1 MRARAATPVR
11 LTVIAAPRKGRPLRS
26 KKATLRV
33 RPARQRDLPQVER
46 LLNDARLPLE
56 GIPEHLDSFLVAEDG
71 ANLIAVAGLEV
82 YGDAA
87 LLRSVAV
94 RPAWRGKGLGQLLVD
109 TALQSAK
116 QKGITRVYLLSET
129 AADYFPRFGFRR
141 MRRQDIDE
149 RVKASVEFRSAC
161 PASAIVMGRE
171 L

>member
-1 MRARAATPVR
+1 MRPPAPTSAGPTA
-11 LTVIAAPRKGRPLRS
+11 IAAPRKGHPLRS
-26 KKATLRV
+26 KKTSLRV
-33 RPARQRDLPQVER
+33 RLAHQRDLPQVER
-46 LLNDARLPLE
+46 LLSDGKLPME
-56 GIPEHLDSFLVAEDG
+56 GVPEHLNSFLVAEDG
-71 ANLIAVAGLEV
+71 GNLIGVAGLEV

-94 RPAWRGKGLGQLLVD
+94 RPTWRGKGLGQLLID

-116 QKGITRVYLLSET
+116 QKGITKVYLLTET

-141 MRRQDIDE
+141 MTPEDIDE

-161 PASAIVMGRE
+161 PASAIAMGRE